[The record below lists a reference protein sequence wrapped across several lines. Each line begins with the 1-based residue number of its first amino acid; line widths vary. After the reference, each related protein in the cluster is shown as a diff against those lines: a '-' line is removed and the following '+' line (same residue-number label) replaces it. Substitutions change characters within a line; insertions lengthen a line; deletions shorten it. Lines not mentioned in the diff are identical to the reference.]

1 MRVSELCLT
10 VVEVFDKTEA
20 KIARGEDFSPGEVY
34 ELLNIAKAIDHT
46 TRKRLDRERFR
57 SILQL
62 CATLCGSKN
71 EAAETLAPAFGM
83 NADAVRRAMQP
94 SRGMDD
100 KGTLRLWESR

>member
-20 KIARGEDFSPGEVY
+20 KLARGEPFEPGEVY

-62 CATLCGSKN
+62 FTTLCGSKDA
-71 EAAETLAPAFGM
+71 AAEGLAPVFGM
-83 NADAVRRAMQP
+83 KMESVRRAMQP
-94 SRGMDD
+94 SRGMDG

>member
-10 VVEVFDKTEA
+10 VVDVFDKTEA

-62 CATLCGSKN
+62 FTTFCGSKDA
-71 EAAETLAPAFGM
+71 AAEMLAPAFEM
-83 NADAVRRAMQP
+83 EVKSVRRAMQP
-94 SRGMDD
+94 SRGMDG
-100 KGTLRLWESR
+100 KGTLRLWADR